1 MLLLGEHI
9 LYVQLVKPHPVLYI
23 CIYVYVRSTTVLCV
37 IKHVS
42 ALYLNT

>member
-9 LYVQLVKPHPVLYI
+9 LYVQLVKPHPQFY
-23 CIYVYVRSTTVLCV
+23 IYVYVRSTTVLCV